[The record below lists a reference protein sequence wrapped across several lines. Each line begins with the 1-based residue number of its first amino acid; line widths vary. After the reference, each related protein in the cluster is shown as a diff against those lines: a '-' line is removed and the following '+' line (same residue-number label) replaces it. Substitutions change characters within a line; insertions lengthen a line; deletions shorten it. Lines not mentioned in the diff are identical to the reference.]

1 MKRQCKGSVGWGCC
15 AVCMAVGPR
24 SSRSDAP
31 RAWFRQRSA
40 HGSVSRDSRGRLPKA
55 GGWVRMHMRST
66 VTGTALHS
74 LQCPV
79 TQSLSCSGLNTT
91 CEASGCGGLAR

>member
-1 MKRQCKGSVGWGCC
+1 MKRQCKGSVEWGCC

-31 RAWFRQRSA
+31 VP
-40 HGSVSRDSRGRLPKA
+40 GSDRG
-55 GGWVRMHMRST
+55 VHMAALA
-66 VTGTALHS
+66 GTAEAGCPRQGGGQNAHEEHGHRHS
-74 LQCPV
+74 TSQSAVPCDPV
-79 TQSLSCSGLNTT
+79 TELSVLSTT